1 LSIRQDATAFGA
13 ITGQQAVSFANGHP
27 LSKASPMGDQITIS
41 IWLFV
46 LLLAMAA
53 WSVLER
59 VLIPSSRWFI
69 RRRINRVIDEISAR
83 LDIQI
88 KPFQLTK
95 RQVLID
101 RLIYDPKVV
110 EAIQEIAR
118 EQDCPREI
126 VQEKVMSYAREIV
139 PSFNAY
145 LYFRI
150 GYWMAKKIARLLY
163 RVRIGLVN
171 DQQFAAIDPESTVVF
186 VINHR
191 SNMDYI
197 LVAFLAAEKTTLS
210 YAVGEWAKIW
220 PLQTLIRAMGA
231 FFVRRDSHDPLY
243 RRVLERYVHM
253 ATKEGVCQAV
263 FLEGSL
269 SRDGLLRPPKLGFL
283 DYMLRSYD
291 PENDRDI
298 VFIPV
303 GVNYDRTLEDR
314 SLLRTLDPEAEKRS
328 KWFVIKTTCGFIG
341 KSIFLMILSRWQRFG
356 YAYVNFGSP
365 VSVRQYC
372 LDNGVSFGKLER
384 KTRFLEVQ
392 RIANL
397 FMGGIRQSIP
407 VLPVSLVAAVM
418 LESDHRGLSASEV
431 QTKVSQLI
439 ATLQKQGAHVYLS
452 DENRVESIF
461 NALNILQLRRLVRE
475 SAGIYRLVTGE
486 AGLLAYYANS
496 IAHWLQLPTDPR
508 DMADQK

>member
-1 LSIRQDATAFGA
+1 MS
-13 ITGQQAVSFANGHP
+13 GQV
-27 LSKASPMGDQITIS
+27 TIS

-46 LLLAMAA
+46 LLLTVCA
-53 WSVLER
+53 WAVLER

-69 RRRINRVIDEISAR
+69 RRRINRVIDEISSR

-101 RLIYDPKVV
+101 RLVYDPRVV
-110 EAIQEIAR
+110 EAIQETAR
-118 EQDCPREI
+118 ERDCPREI
-126 VQEKVMSYAREIV
+126 VQREVMVYAREIV

-163 RVRIGLVN
+163 RVRIGLVDN
-171 DQQFAAIDPESTVVF
+171 EQFTSVDPESTVVF

-191 SNMDYI
+191 SNMDYVLI
-197 LVAFLAAEKTTLS
+197 AFLAAEKTTLS

-220 PLQTLIRAMGA
+220 PLQMLIRAMGA
-231 FFVRRDSHDPLY
+231 FFVRRNSKDPLY

-263 FLEGSL
+263 FLEGGL
-269 SRDGLLRPPKLGFL
+269 SRDGRMRPPKLGFL

-291 PENDRDI
+291 PQNDRDI

-314 SLLRTLDPEAEKRS
+314 SLLRTLDPDAEKRS
-328 KWFVIKTTCGFIG
+328 SWFVIKTTCGFIW
-341 KSIFLMILSRWQRFG
+341 KSLVLMVLSRWQRLG
-356 YAYVNFGSP
+356 YAYVNFGNP

-372 LDNGVSFGKLER
+372 EDKSVDFAKLER
-384 KTRFLEVQ
+384 RVRFLEVEKLADQ
-392 RIANL
+392 LMDA
-397 FMGGIRQSIP
+397 IRQVVP
-407 VLPVSLVAAVM
+407 ALPVCLVATVM
-418 LESDHRGLSASEV
+418 LGSDQKGMRASEV
-431 QTKVSQLI
+431 QTQVDRLI
-439 ATLQKQGAHVYLS
+439 AELQEDGAHVYVS
-452 DENRVESIF
+452 SRKRVESVL
-461 NALNILQLRRLVRE
+461 NALNMLVLRRLVQE
-475 SAGIYRLVTGE
+475 SQGIYRAIPEEMDVLS
-486 AGLLAYYANS
+486 YYANA
-496 IAHWLQLPTDPR
+496 IAHRRQAPAGTHDPH
-508 DMADQK
+508 

>member
-1 LSIRQDATAFGA
+1 MS
-13 ITGQQAVSFANGHP
+13 GQV
-27 LSKASPMGDQITIS
+27 TIS

-46 LLLAMAA
+46 FLLAVCA
-53 WSVLER
+53 WAVLER

-101 RLIYDPKVV
+101 RLVYDPKVV
-110 EAIQEIAR
+110 EAIQETAHQR
-118 EQDCPREI
+118 DCPREI
-126 VQEKVMSYAREIV
+126 VQKEVISYAREIV

-163 RVRIGLVN
+163 RVRIGLV
-171 DQQFAAIDPESTVVF
+171 DDAQFASIDPESTVVF

-191 SNMDYI
+191 SNMDYV

-231 FFVRRDSHDPLY
+231 FFVRRNSGDPLY
-243 RRVLERYVHM
+243 RCVLERYVHM

-263 FLEGSL
+263 FLEGGL
-269 SRDGLLRPPKLGFL
+269 SRDGLPRPPKLGFL

-314 SLLRTLDPEAEKRS
+314 SLLRALDPDAEKRS
-328 KWFVIKTTCGFIG
+328 LWFVVKTTSGFIW
-341 KSIFLMILSRWQRFG
+341 KSLILMILSRWQRFG
-356 YAYVNFGSP
+356 YAYVNFGKH

-372 LDNGVSFGKLER
+372 AENSVNFGKLER
-384 KTRFLEVQ
+384 ADRFLNVQ
-392 RIANL
+392 KLADQL
-397 FMGGIRQSIP
+397 MVAIRYVIP
-407 VLPVSLVAAVM
+407 ALPISLVATVM
-418 LESDHRGLSASEV
+418 LESGHQGLGALEV
-431 QTKVSQLI
+431 EARVNQLI
-439 ATLQKQGAHVYLS
+439 EELQGRGAHVYVS
-452 DENRVESIF
+452 PRNRIESILS
-461 NALNILQLRRLVRE
+461 ALNMLQLRNLVRE
-475 SAGIYRLVTGE
+475 SGGIYRAVPE
-486 AGLLAYYANS
+486 EIDVLAYYANA
-496 IAHWLQLPTDPR
+496 IAHWRQASEVSIDP
-508 DMADQK
+508 

>member
-1 LSIRQDATAFGA
+1 MS
-13 ITGQQAVSFANGHP
+13 GQV
-27 LSKASPMGDQITIS
+27 TIS

-46 LLLAMAA
+46 LLLAVCA
-53 WSVLER
+53 WAVLER

-69 RRRINRVIDEISAR
+69 RRRINRVIDEISSR

-101 RLIYDPKVV
+101 RLVYDPKVV
-110 EAIQEIAR
+110 EAIQETAR
-118 EQDCPREI
+118 QRDCPREI
-126 VQEKVMSYAREIV
+126 VQREVMTYAREIV

-163 RVRIGLVN
+163 RVRIGLVDN
-171 DQQFAAIDPESTVVF
+171 EQFTSIDPESTVVF

-191 SNMDYI
+191 SNMDYVLI
-197 LVAFLAAEKTTLS
+197 AFLAAEKTTLS

-231 FFVRRDSHDPLY
+231 FFVRRNSGNPLY
-243 RRVLERYVHM
+243 RCVLERYVHM

-263 FLEGSL
+263 FLEGGL

-291 PENDRDI
+291 PDNDRDI

-314 SLLRTLDPEAEKRS
+314 TLLRELDPEAEKRS
-328 KWFVIKTTCGFIG
+328 NWFVIKTMTGFIW
-341 KSIFLMILSRWQRFG
+341 KSLILMTLSRWQRFG
-356 YAYVNFGSP
+356 YAYVNFGQH
-365 VSVRQYC
+365 VSVREYC
-372 LDNGVSFGKLER
+372 RENGVNFGKLER
-384 KTRFLEVQ
+384 ADRFLNVEKLAHQ
-392 RIANL
+392 L
-397 FMGGIRQSIP
+397 MGAIKHVVAALPIP
-407 VLPVSLVAAVM
+407 LVATVM
-418 LESDHRGLSASEV
+418 LESRQTGLGAFEV
-431 QTKVSQLI
+431 EARVNQLI
-439 ATLQKQGAHVYLS
+439 EELQGRGAHVYVS
-452 DENRVESIF
+452 PRNRVESILS
-461 NALNILQLRRLVRE
+461 ALNMLELRKLVRE
-475 SAGIYRLVTGE
+475 SEGIY
-486 AGLLAYYANS
+486 LAVPEEIDVLTYYANS
-496 IAHWLQLPTDPR
+496 IAHWRQASGGSNDPEP
-508 DMADQK
+508 